1 MRGYVRRETGDSSP
15 SQRSSLTTDR
25 LLTVSELGTSK
36 SLGSLSETFT
46 SRAPGYTS
54 NLGGSTHTSRSD
66 VERQRQLEH
75 MHQQILAE
83 YEGARETLMAYQRS
97 YRAAVER
104 FLSFASENKQIYS
117 KVMDLHQQVEKA
129 FEKNQDS
136 TSAQLAVHLRV
147 IVNVSMLYLR
157 NEGSSSSLA
166 QMLIKS
172 PYMTYQAFQDAVQE
186 VWRAQS
192 SKLSVEPPKLGICG
206 WLGRHHVTPRGLCSS
221 MINTLTAV
229 EGVVNKCSSVYPKLS
244 QSVYVGEPIY
254 DMLHESEK
262 TVHLR
267 QHYDLTDFT
276 KTLKDNG
283 LPPSA
288 DPEGKVVYRQE
299 IGLSSYRNYQT
310 FVIQETPEDSFTGQ
324 MPRYVS
330 VIVQDDL
337 CNIVQCGDRVR
348 VWGVYRAGC
357 GRADDTNS
365 GIGRGYL
372 VANYVAIRNKLS
384 TKLSNEITDEDR
396 NKFKQLAQSGDCL
409 NILTRSMAPSICG
422 HEIVKRGLL
431 LSLVGGPESDE
442 SSDHRIRGDIHV
454 LLVGDPGCG
463 KSQMLR
469 FVMNLLPGTVSTTG
483 RGSTGVGLTAAVVVD
498 QDTGERRVEGGAMV
512 MGDRRV
518 VCIDEFDKMQ
528 PGDRVAIHEVMEQQT
543 VTVAKAGIHTTL
555 NARCTVM
562 AAANPLYGCWS
573 EDMDVSQQLCFERSL
588 ISRFDLIFV
597 VRDAATE
604 VEDERIAE
612 AVLRNLTQKSKVIS
626 TNKTPAQSGRLS
638 GTPSCVIQPI
648 EGDMNQ
654 VAFANATFDGFH
666 WEEQWTPISSGSSA
680 RSKKAKSSG
689 KGADSF
695 LKSRSE
701 MTYIDC
707 EGVEHDI
714 VDSAFLRKYIHY
726 CKHLYYR
733 EMEAMEGWNPC
744 PEISEVAR
752 RAIVSLYSQLR
763 ARAQQSEK
771 QRLKLPQAVTP
782 RTLEAII
789 RLCIAHTK
797 LQMKRW
803 VTTDCVAAVGK
814 LLNYTLFGDA
824 YDVCEVEVTSDSEFE
839 DEPQENASPKR
850 TRARRSAASDT
861 AAEAP
866 AAAITAGRSTRSSA
880 ATSSVSAQAGDSS
893 DAHNEHTIAL
903 LSCLRK
909 LDTGDGVDLSDL
921 YIEFSRSVRMSME
934 EFKSFL
940 QKLHNQE
947 PSPIVYSE
955 EAYMVF
961 SC

>member
-1 MRGYVRRETGDSSP
+1 MSRMRGYLMRDGVNPSP
-15 SQRSSLTTDR
+15 SQRSSQNSDR
-25 LLTVSELGTSK
+25 LMTVSELGTSK
-36 SLGSLSETFT
+36 SLGTYSDDFSSLMSG
-46 SRAPGYTS
+46 SSSHRR
-54 NLGGSTHTSRSD
+54 GSTNTSTSD
-66 VERQRQLEH
+66 AERQLQLDH

-83 YEGARETLMAYQRS
+83 YEGGRETLMIYQRS

-104 FLSFASENKQIYS
+104 FLSFASENKQVYT
-117 KVMDLHQQVEKA
+117 KVMDLHQQVEKQ
-129 FEKNQDS
+129 FEKNQGS
-136 TSAQLAVHLRV
+136 AAAQLAVHLRV
-147 IVNVSMLYLR
+147 IVNVSLLYFR
-157 NEGSSSSLA
+157 SDDSNSSLA
-166 QMLIKS
+166 HMLIKS
-172 PYMTYQAFQDAVQE
+172 PYMTYQAFQDAIQE
-186 VWRAQS
+186 VWRTHT
-192 SKLSVEPPKLGICG
+192 SKLSVAPPKLGICG

-229 EGVVNKCSSVYPKLS
+229 EGVVNKCSTVCPKLS

-254 DMLHESEK
+254 DKMHESEK

-267 QHYDLTDFT
+267 NHYDLTDFT
-276 KTLKDNG
+276 KTAKDNG

-288 DPEGKVVYRQE
+288 DPEGKVVHRQE

-337 CNIVQCGDRVR
+337 CNVVQCGDRVR

-357 GRADDTNS
+357 GRADDTNN

-372 VANYVAIRNKLS
+372 VANYVAIRNKLA
-384 TKLSNEITDEDR
+384 TRLSNEITDDDR
-396 NKFKQLAQSGDCL
+396 AKFKQLAQREDCL
-409 NILTRSMAPSICG
+409 SILTRSMAPSICG

-431 LSLVGGPESDE
+431 LSLVGGQASDE

-498 QDTGERRVEGGAMV
+498 QETGERRVEGGAMV
-512 MGDRRV
+512 MGDRRI

-528 PGDRVAIHEVMEQQT
+528 PSDRVAIHEVMEQQT

-555 NARCTVM
+555 NARCTVL
-562 AAANPLYGCWS
+562 AAANPSYGCWS

-597 VRDAATE
+597 VRDSATE
-604 VEDERIAE
+604 AEDERIAE
-612 AVLRNLTQKSKVIS
+612 AVLRNLTQKSKVITAHKNS
-626 TNKTPAQSGRLS
+626 AQSGRP
-638 GTPSCVIQPI
+638 GGAPSCVIQPV

-654 VAFANATFDGFH
+654 EAFANATFDGFH
-666 WEEQWTPISSGSSA
+666 WEEQWVPTAAAPA
-680 RSKKAKSSG
+680 RAKKAKSTG
-689 KGADSF
+689 KGADGF

-707 EGVEHDI
+707 QGVEHDV
-714 VDSAFLRKYIHY
+714 VDSSFLRKYIHY
-726 CKHLYYR
+726 CKYLFYR
-733 EMEAMEGWNPC
+733 EMEAMEGWRAS

-763 ARAQQSEK
+763 NRAQQSEK
-771 QRLKLPQAVTP
+771 HRLKLPQAVTP

-789 RLCIAHTK
+789 RLCVAYTK
-797 LQMKRW
+797 LQLKRW

-824 YDVCEVEVTSDSEFE
+824 YDVFETETEPTSDFE
-839 DEPQENASPKR
+839 DEPMSDESPKR
-850 TRARRSAASDT
+850 MRPRR
-861 AAEAP
+861 
-866 AAAITAGRSTRSSA
+866 AAAADSTSTAPVGEITGREEQRPSEGKAQSTAQSSEVDENNT
-880 ATSSVSAQAGDSS
+880 AT
-893 DAHNEHTIAL
+893 L

-921 YIEFSRSVRMSME
+921 YIEFSRSVRMSMDD
-934 EFKSFL
+934 FKKFL
-940 QKLHNQE
+940 QTLHNQE

-955 EAYMVF
+955 EAFMVF

>member
-1 MRGYVRRETGDSSP
+1 MVGMRRYISQDPSEGSP
-15 SQRSSLTTDR
+15 SQRSSITVDR
-25 LLTVSELGTSK
+25 LLTVSDLGTSN
-36 SLGSLSETFT
+36 SIGTLSDAFM
-46 SRAPGYTS
+46 SQSPGYQS
-54 NLGGSTHTSRSD
+54 QLEGSTHTSRSD
-66 VERQRQLEH
+66 DERQRQLDR

-83 YEGARETLMAYQRS
+83 YEGSRETLMAYQRN
-97 YRAAVER
+97 YRVAVER
-104 FLSFASENKQIYS
+104 FLSFASENKQIYT
-117 KVMDLHQQVEKA
+117 KVMELHQQVEKA
-129 FEKNQDS
+129 FDKAQDS
-136 TSAQLAVHLRV
+136 AAAQLAVHLRV
-147 IVNVSMLYLR
+147 IVNVSMLYVR
-157 NEGSSSSLA
+157 NEGSNASLA

-172 PYMTYQAFQDAVQE
+172 PYMTFQAFQDAIQE
-186 VWRAQS
+186 VWRAQG
-192 SKLSVEPPKLGICG
+192 SKLAVEPPKLGVCG
-206 WLGRHHVTPRGLCSS
+206 WLGRHHVTPRGLSS
-221 MINTLTAV
+221 NMINTLTAI

-244 QSVYVGEPIY
+244 QSVYVGEPVY
-254 DMLHESEK
+254 DMMHESEK

-288 DPEGKVVYRQE
+288 DPEGKVIYRQE

-310 FVIQETPEDSFTGQ
+310 FIIQETPEDSFTGQ

-357 GRADDTNS
+357 GRADDTNN

-384 TKLSNEITDEDR
+384 TKLSNEISDEDR
-396 NKFKQLAQSGDCL
+396 AKFKQLAQSDDCL

-422 HEIVKRGLL
+422 HEIVKRGIL

-528 PGDRVAIHEVMEQQT
+528 AGDRVAIHEVMEQQT

-555 NARCTVM
+555 NARCTVI

-573 EDMDVSQQLCFERSL
+573 EDMDVSQQLSFERSL

-626 TNKTPAQSGRLS
+626 TQKTVAQSGRAP
-638 GTPSCVIQPI
+638 GTTSCVIQPV

-666 WEEQWTPISSGSSA
+666 WEEQWMPGVASTN
-680 RSKKAKSSG
+680 RSKKSKSSMKAG
-689 KGADSF
+689 DGF

-701 MTYIDC
+701 MTYIDSA
-707 EGVEHDI
+707 GVEHDI
-714 VDSAFLRKYIHY
+714 IDSAFLRKYIHY
-726 CKHLYYR
+726 CKHLFYR
-733 EMEAMEGWNPC
+733 EMEALEGWRPS

-752 RAIVSLYSQLR
+752 RAIVALYSQLR
-763 ARAQQSEK
+763 SRAQQSEK

-789 RLCIAHTK
+789 RLCVAHTK

-803 VTTDCVAAVGK
+803 VTAECVSAVGK
-814 LLNYTLFGDA
+814 LLNYTLFGDT
-824 YDVCEVEVTSDSEFE
+824 YDVCEMDTLSTSDYEE
-839 DEPQENASPKR
+839 EPVESGSPKR
-850 TRARRSAASDT
+850 GRGRTRAELQPSTDQAKV
-861 AAEAP
+861 EAVVAP
-866 AAAITAGRSTRSSA
+866 PRPDETV
-880 ATSSVSAQAGDSS
+880 SSVSDEVDTDHS
-893 DAHNEHTIAL
+893 IAL
-903 LSCLRK
+903 LTALRK
-909 LDTGDGVDLSDL
+909 LDTGEGVDVSDL
-921 YIEFSRSVRMSME
+921 YIEFSRTVRMSMDD
-934 EFKSFL
+934 FKSFL
-940 QKLHNQE
+940 KRLHNQD
-947 PSPIVYSE
+947 PSPIVFSE
-955 EAYMVF
+955 DAYMVF